1 MFLFMSSS
9 VSHFDHNLQLH
20 QPRLESFAW
29 IHGWCQMILTPN
41 INECSLHLGFNS
53 IQCCN
58 APAHYQDP
66 TLHCSVVVVSVE
78 VLTYNWGLQWLDTHK
93 WQLPT
98 QQQLV
103 TTLSVGWALGVCTL
117 LEWWHH
123 YTLGSMGRGA
133 ANVNTDT
140 VIRHILFLKLY
151 CCRPWI

>member
-1 MFLFMSSS
+1 MFLFMSSFL
-9 VSHFDHNLQLH
+9 SHFDHNLQLH
-20 QPRLESFAW
+20 QHRLESFAW

-41 INECSLHLGFNS
+41 INEWSLLLGFNS

-58 APAHYQDP
+58 AAAHYQDT

-103 TTLSVGWALGVCTL
+103 TTLSVGL
-117 LEWWHH
+117 LVVTSLYIGQHGQ
-123 YTLGSMGRGA
+123 GSSQCKHWYCHQ
-133 ANVNTDT
+133 THT
-140 VIRHILFLKLY
+140 VFKVFL
-151 CCRPWI
+151 CRLWI